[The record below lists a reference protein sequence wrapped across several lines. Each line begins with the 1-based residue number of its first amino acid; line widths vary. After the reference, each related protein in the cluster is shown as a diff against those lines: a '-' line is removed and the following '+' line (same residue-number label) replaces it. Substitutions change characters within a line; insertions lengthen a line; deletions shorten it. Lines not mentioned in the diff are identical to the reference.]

1 MRLVGLLSYT
11 PLRLVVG
18 SLTHA
23 PPAHTHLDGSKMTTA
38 VRRRLCLALVLPFFC
53 LALAAGTVAAQA
65 TPAHYNPTRGVT
77 FNNPYGGN
85 AAKYRINTQLIST
98 INSVRKGHKIR
109 IASWNFRSVGIAN
122 ALIRAHNRGVSVRV
136 IMDYGNWNPDIP
148 NSIARRTHFA
158 LQKGDKHRK
167 HDMTSWLK
175 RCRGSCRGRHG
186 IAHTKFYTFDKVQK
200 KKYVEM
206 YGSANA
212 TLLAAT
218 IQWNDLFTLTKS
230 KSRYREFIRVFNQM
244 KRDHRVKQ
252 GYLDYPKGKMDLS
265 FYPYV
270 GEHTKLDPILKVLN
284 KVRCK
289 GATRGTGIK
298 GHTKIRVA
306 QTATYGERGL
316 AIAHR
321 LAAMKKRGCN
331 IRIVYAMFG
340 TQALRVLRHEAGPG
354 GVPLT
359 HLAYDADCNGIY
371 DKYVH
376 MKSMTVSGVYGKN
389 TQARITWNG
398 SANWTPVSLGSD
410 EVVGKLQR
418 GGVTG
423 KYSTWIDYLFTHVP
437 RAWVPGHCTG
447 PTAPPERTPDGHR
460 IDPYALIRQD
470 L

>member
-1 MRLVGLLSYT
+1 
-11 PLRLVVG
+11 
-18 SLTHA
+18 
-23 PPAHTHLDGSKMTTA
+23 MTTRF
-38 VRRRLCLALVLPFFC
+38 RRTLCLALVLPFFC
-53 LALAAGTVAAQA
+53 LALVAGTGSAQA
-65 TPAHYNPTRGVT
+65 SVEHYNPSRGVT

-85 AAKYRINTQLIST
+85 AAKYRINTQLIHT
-98 INSVRKGHKIR
+98 IDSVRKHHKIR

-122 ALIRAHNRGVSVRV
+122 ALIRAHRRGVSVRV

-148 NSIARRTHFA
+148 NPIARRTQFA
-158 LQKGDKHRK
+158 LKQGDKHRK
-167 HDMTSWLK
+167 HDMTSWLR
-175 RCRGSCRGRHG
+175 RCRGSCRGNHG
-186 IAHTKFYTFDKVQK
+186 IAHTKFYTFDKVGK

-230 KSRYREFIRVFNQM
+230 KPRYKEFIRVFNQM
-244 KRDHRVKQ
+244 KRDHAVKQ
-252 GYLDYPKGKMDLS
+252 GYLDYPKGKLDLG
-265 FYPYV
+265 FYPYR
-270 GEHTKLDPILKVLN
+270 GKGATGDPVLNVLN
-284 KVRCK
+284 KVRCT
-289 GATRGTGIK
+289 GATLGTGIG

-306 QTATYGERGL
+306 QTATYGARGL

-321 LAAMKKRGCN
+321 LAAMHHRGCN

-340 TQALRVLRHEAGPG
+340 RQALQVLRGAHI
-354 GVPLT
+354 PLT

-371 DKYVH
+371 DKYIH

-389 TQARITWNG
+389 THARITWNG

-410 EVVGKLQR
+410 EVVGEIQR

-423 KYSTWIDYLFTHVP
+423 KYSSWIDYLFTHVP

-447 PTAPPERTPDGHR
+447 PTAPPERAADGSR